1 MIQFFHLLQQLV
13 EVEVFRAA
21 VQWHMFPAQAA
32 LVGEVLPE
40 TTLARTQV
48 ARELQAKATLVV
60 ALMAFLATIP
70 LVAVAVLEVLG
81 NLRQA
86 SPILLAAQAALV
98 WQAA

>member
-1 MIQFFHLLQQLV
+1 MFP
-13 EVEVFRAA
+13 AA
-21 VQWHMFPAQAA
+21 VQRLTPPAQAA
-32 LVGEVLPE
+32 LVEEALPVM
-40 TTLARTQV
+40 LLMRTQA